1 MSKLAV
7 YLYNFNKM
15 YVTVI
20 LYSENKIIL
29 FLTVLVRQS
38 GKVP

>member
-20 LYSENKIIL
+20 LYSENKINI
-29 FLTVLVRQS
+29 VSNCPRQS

>member
-20 LYSENKIIL
+20 LLNQEMFSKISF
-29 FLTVLVRQS
+29 FLCV
-38 GKVP
+38 VPKIE